1 MNLFSVANTQISI
14 PQEDRR
20 DDQKKL
26 YNPMTIKELSEKMPG
41 IPWLDYMNTILAP
54 HHVLTEKER
63 VNVRVPDYISKLI
76 DLLART
82 PKRFFLHIQFPR
94 PSCTNAK
101 LYENR
106 TLANYLMWGVTSAS
120 VEYVHLKKSEQKPRW
135 KECTDLVSAMYVYNT
150 KSTKP
155 VRLSL

>member
-76 DLLART
+76 DLLARG
-82 PKRFFLHIQFPR
+82 FFSIFNFHDLHALTQ
-94 PSCTNAK
+94 SCTK
-101 LYENR
+101 TELWQI
-106 TLANYLMWGVTSAS
+106 T
-120 VEYVHLKKSEQKPRW
+120 
-135 KECTDLVSAMYVYNT
+135 
-150 KSTKP
+150 
-155 VRLSL
+155 